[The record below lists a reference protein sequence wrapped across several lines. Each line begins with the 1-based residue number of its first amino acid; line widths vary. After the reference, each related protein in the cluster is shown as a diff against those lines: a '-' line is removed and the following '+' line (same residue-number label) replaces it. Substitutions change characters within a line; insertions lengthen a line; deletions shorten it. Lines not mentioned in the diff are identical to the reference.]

1 MPGRDPYCRIGLTET
16 KRSADA
22 YTRLLSII
30 TRAADA
36 QEARLAQLENAF
48 ADCALRFGASAFA
61 RGFGETVFAPHALT
75 HAGAARQASYQ
86 AIAAQ
91 YQTALRPFL
100 HTRSRDGS
108 PRLLPPPGAWFGVDG
123 MPLLPEGAPPAR

>member
-1 MPGRDPYCRIGLTET
+1 MQSLGLRPSDLLQLAE
-16 KRSADA
+16 KRLLDA
-22 YTRLLSII
+22 YRTLTGCS
-30 TRAADA
+30 A

-100 HTRSRDGS
+100 HTRSRDGK